1 MKSGS
6 REFIQNLFCNFWRF
20 LQVSTNFG
28 SLPYFL
34 EFKIIEKRFK
44 TAAQCRAENRPT
56 TTVHGP
62 HGWPGGSAQPWR
74 RLTRCMC
81 ATHGHCAQTAC
92 RTTRSLAASRRQG
105 SQLEHHRHV
114 ADAPSKVGRG
124 AAHRGGRSLVE
135 WRGAVGAAVFRRRR
149 VALEGGEDSDVD
161 L

>member
-6 REFIQNLFCNFWRF
+6 REFIQNLFCKFWRF

-44 TAAQCRAENRPT
+44 AAAQCRAENR
-56 TTVHGP
+56 
-62 HGWPGGSAQPWR
+62 
-74 RLTRCMC
+74 LTRCMR

-105 SQLEHHRHV
+105 SRLEYHRHV
-114 ADAPSKVGRG
+114 ADAPSKVGHG
-124 AAHRGGRSLVE
+124 AAHRGGRSSVE
-135 WRGAVGAAVFRRRR
+135 WWGAVGAAVFRRRR